1 MKLSAVSRFFDRMVC
16 KDAFGTATFKGQLDL
31 FQDSVKDTEGTT
43 RRILST
49 APDVVIPARRIIEAN
64 DTYYLVGDH
73 YDDNFNNKV
82 IRSKYII
89 VEAHEEAEYQSLNGI
104 CTSVAPTLTYVAKTW
119 VKDSKDVAQISDL
132 TGVFRISLADTE
144 DVQINHVIRIR
155 DKHYLVRQ
163 VDTGPSGIK
172 DATCDEITDP
182 AVEDVTLTQSTLDPV
197 TESQVQTTRSI
208 RVVRLRWQSLFE
220 YRNIFAPKFTYDDQQ
235 VVISKSIPSIA
246 SGNTVTMSD
255 GKWFIN
261 TLLDRGDVWVCHV
274 SRHA

>member
-1 MKLSAVSRFFDRMVC
+1 MRLRDVARYFDRMTC

-43 RRILST
+43 RRILSV
-49 APDVVIPARRIIEAN
+49 APDTVIPARRVIEAN
-64 DTYYLVGDH
+64 GTFYLVGDH
-73 YDDNFNNKV
+73 YDDNFNDSI

-89 VEAHEEAEYQSLNGI
+89 VEAHEVAEYQSLNGI
-104 CTSVAPTLTYVAKTW
+104 CTSETPTSTYAAKTW

-144 DVQINHVIRIR
+144 NVQVNHVIRIQG
-155 DKHYLVRQ
+155 KYYLVRQ

-172 DATCDEITDP
+172 DATCDEITNP
-182 AVEDVTLTQSTLDPV
+182 AVEDAELTQSTFDPV
-197 TESQVQTTRSI
+197 TETKTQTTQTI

-235 VVISKSIPSIA
+235 VVISKSVLNVS
-246 SGNTVTMSD
+246 SGNTVTLSD